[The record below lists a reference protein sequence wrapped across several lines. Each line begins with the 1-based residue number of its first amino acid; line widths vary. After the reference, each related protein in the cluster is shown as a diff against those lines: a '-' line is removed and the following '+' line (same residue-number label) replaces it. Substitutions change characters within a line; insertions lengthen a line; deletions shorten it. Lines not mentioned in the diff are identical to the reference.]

1 MEPSAGSGNVASLDD
16 YRLGLVEETL
26 ALKADK
32 TDLARVADELKSIKK
47 WLAGGVMAFVVA
59 SITFGFAALEAVARH
74 A

>member
-1 MEPSAGSGNVASLDD
+1 MEPSAGTGNVASLDD
-16 YRLGLVEETL
+16 YRLGLLET
-26 ALKADK
+26 AVTKKADR
-32 TDLARVADELKSIKK
+32 TELQAVAEELKSIKK